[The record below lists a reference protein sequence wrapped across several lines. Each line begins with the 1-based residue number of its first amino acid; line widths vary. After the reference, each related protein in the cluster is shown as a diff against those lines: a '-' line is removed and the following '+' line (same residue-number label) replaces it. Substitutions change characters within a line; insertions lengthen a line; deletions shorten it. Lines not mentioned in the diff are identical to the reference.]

1 MDSKIKELTEKIY
14 HEGVEK
20 GNQQAAEILAQAKSQ
35 SEEILAKAKA
45 DAERILSDANRSAAE
60 HRKNSEAELKLYA
73 DQTVSSIKSAVA
85 DSITDKIA
93 QSNVQ
98 AMATDPEFM
107 KRLMMTIV
115 SKWTPGEALVLET
128 EDAKNLEQ
136 YMLGNAKDLLE
147 SGKLT
152 IKEVNGKGANFSIA
166 PANGAY
172 KIDFGEQEFVNFFK
186 SFLRPRLVETLF

>member
-128 EDAKNLEQ
+128 
-136 YMLGNAKDLLE
+136 
-147 SGKLT
+147 
-152 IKEVNGKGANFSIA
+152 
-166 PANGAY
+166 
-172 KIDFGEQEFVNFFK
+172 
-186 SFLRPRLVETLF
+186 